1 MRNSIAILLA
11 AAAFAIAP
19 SLATAQD
26 ASHGLPSDD
35 FFNRWGEIAGAALE
49 LQVAGVDLC
58 ETSTAHLP
66 GLYVIPEASP
76 SHPTIPAGTVA
87 SVHAGGPAELAGV
100 RAGDQVVAI
109 NGEQAVRRRMMR
121 TTSRIAELF
130 EDAKQTSAP
139 LQLELLRD
147 GQPVSVTIQ
156 PVEACNVEVLYV
168 QRALPIP
175 QQPGVVVVT
184 TAIDELTNDRN
195 EMLLFLAPEIAGSMN
210 GQSTRRRA
218 AERTAGFLGNAVG
231 FATGQDLGGVAQ
243 LGVGARFNKRQMLEA
258 DRVGLYLIA
267 RLGIDVQSAVDFWS
281 AAYSASAT
289 NAVRSFFGGRP
300 TLEERLENLTEVAEE
315 INTKL
320 EQGQPLAL
328 R

>member
-1 MRNSIAILLA
+1 
-11 AAAFAIAP
+11 
-19 SLATAQD
+19 
-26 ASHGLPSDD
+26 
-35 FFNRWGEIAGAALE
+35 
-49 LQVAGVDLC
+49 
-58 ETSTAHLP
+58 
-66 GLYVIPEASP
+66 
-76 SHPTIPAGTVA
+76 
-87 SVHAGGPAELAGV
+87 
-100 RAGDQVVAI
+100 
-109 NGEQAVRRRMMR
+109 
-121 TTSRIAELF
+121 
-130 EDAKQTSAP
+130 
-139 LQLELLRD
+139 
-147 GQPVSVTIQ
+147 
-156 PVEACNVEVLYV
+156 V

-267 RLGIDVQSAVDFWS
+267 RLGIDVQSSVDFWS
-281 AAYSASAT
+281 AAYSASST